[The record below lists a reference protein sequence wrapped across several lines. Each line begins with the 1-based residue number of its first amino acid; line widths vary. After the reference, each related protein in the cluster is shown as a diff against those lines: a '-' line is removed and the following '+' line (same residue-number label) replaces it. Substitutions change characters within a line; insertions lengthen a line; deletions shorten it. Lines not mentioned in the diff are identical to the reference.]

1 MNPVLSNFAIKA
13 SEANFLETIYGKK
26 VADLSDSELEQGR
39 KKYEE
44 YSKTN
49 MKNDI
54 HTQAQLFGGMLA
66 NASPVVQQQHQ
77 YAQQILQ

>member
-1 MNPVLSNFAIKA
+1 
-13 SEANFLETIYGKK
+13 
-26 VADLSDSELEQGR
+26 
-39 KKYEE
+39 
-44 YSKTN
+44 

-54 HTQAQLFGGMLA
+54 HTQAQLFGGMLT